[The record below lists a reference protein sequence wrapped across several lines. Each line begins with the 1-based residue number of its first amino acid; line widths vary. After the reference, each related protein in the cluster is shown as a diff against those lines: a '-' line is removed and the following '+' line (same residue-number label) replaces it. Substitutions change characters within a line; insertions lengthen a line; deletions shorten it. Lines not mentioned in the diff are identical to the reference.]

1 MHGDAF
7 IAGGSAYYRWKIAK
21 KSTARSIELEKLIKN
36 DRLISRSDM
45 VFTPHV
51 AAKSVEAVQRI
62 NEMTVANIRA
72 FLRGGPENL

>member
-36 DRLISRSDM
+36 DRLTSRSDM

-51 AAKSVEAVQRI
+51 ASKSVEVGQRI

-72 FLRGGPENL
+72 FLRGAPENL

>member
-1 MHGDAF
+1 
-7 IAGGSAYYRWKIAK
+7 
-21 KSTARSIELEKLIKN
+21 
-36 DRLISRSDM
+36 M